1 MFSTNIYIRFC
12 PRSASDIKPLDA
24 IQELVSEA
32 EDETWD
38 DGYVHADS
46 EYDSEVSSEISMV
59 VRTGVDATADA
70 RIDTQNDPAIPSRD
84 QIKVSAKGIT
94 SSRSEGLDEES
105 VRRLDNGTSRELESE
120 LNSVRKEQSDR
131 ETDEVDEAAEII
143 SKGSPDKLMGRGR
156 GRKCQQA
163 LTVRNGEFLR
173 SSTKK
178 VISKSKKE
186 GDNKIRVMNTKN
198 KTPAIISRR
207 LSTRANYE
215 EAVKKA
221 MGKTDFESVYEC
233 EELDEAKN
241 SKKCGKKIKN
251 KKNLHKHFNDEHNFT
266 KRELERWKCRLCSMG
281 SKPKE
286 WPQISSEGELNKNMI
301 IRHLLSHLSE
311 VKCPVENCGH
321 VTKCGRSETLHRHGK
336 SSHTFAGENPVS
348 LLTKTNKMVK
358 KKKKRKVNDEN
369 YDVFRESSK
378 VEGKTLKRKRR

>member
-1 MFSTNIYIRFC
+1 MFSTDICIRFC
-12 PRSASDIKPLDA
+12 PRSASEIKPLDA

-46 EYDSEVSSEISMV
+46 EYDSEVSSEISIV

-70 RIDTQNDPAIPSRD
+70 RIDTQNDPGIPSRD
-84 QIKVSAKGIT
+84 QIKVSAKGIANNG
-94 SSRSEGLDEES
+94 EKELDEES
-105 VRRLDNGTSRELESE
+105 VRRLDNGMSRELESE

-131 ETDEVDEAAEII
+131 ETDEADEAAEII

-156 GRKCQQA
+156 GRKWHQA

-221 MGKTDFESVYEC
+221 MGKTKFESVYEC
-233 EELDEAKN
+233 EEWDGAKDDN
-241 SKKCGKKIKN
+241 KCGTEIKD
-251 KKNLHKHFNDEHNFT
+251 KESLHKHFNDEHNFT
-266 KRELERWKCRLCSMG
+266 KRELERWKCRLCPMG

-286 WPQISSEGELNKNMI
+286 WPQISSEGELDKVMI
-301 IRHLLSHLSE
+301 IRHLLSHLSK

-348 LLTKTNKMVK
+348 LVTKTNKMAK
-358 KKKKRKVNDEN
+358 KKKKKKVNDEN
-369 YDVFRESSK
+369 YDVFGESRK

>member
-59 VRTGVDATADA
+59 VRTGVDATSDA
-70 RIDTQNDPAIPSRD
+70 RIDTQNNPGIPSRD
-84 QIKVSAKGIT
+84 QIKVSAKGMAN
-94 SSRSEGLDEES
+94 SGEEELDEES
-105 VRRLDNGTSRELESE
+105 VRRLDNGMSRELESE

-131 ETDEVDEAAEII
+131 ETDEADEAAEII

-156 GRKCQQA
+156 GRKWHQA

-221 MGKTDFESVYEC
+221 MDNTGFKPVYKC
-233 EELDEAKN
+233 EEWDGAKDDN
-241 SKKCGKKIKN
+241 KCGTEIKD
-251 KKNLHKHFNDEHNFT
+251 KESLHKHFNDEHNFT

-348 LLTKTNKMVK
+348 LLTKLNKMVK

-369 YDVFRESSK
+369 YDVFGESRK

>member
-1 MFSTNIYIRFC
+1 MFSTYIYIRFC
-12 PRSASDIKPLDA
+12 PRSASEIKPLDA

-70 RIDTQNDPAIPSRD
+70 RIDTQNDPGIPSRD
-84 QIKVSAKGIT
+84 HIKVSAKGMAN
-94 SSRSEGLDEES
+94 SGEEGLDEES
-105 VRRLDNGTSRELESE
+105 VRRLDNGMSRELESE
-120 LNSVRKEQSDR
+120 LNSVRKKQSDR

-156 GRKCQQA
+156 GRKWHQA
-163 LTVRNGEFLR
+163 LTVRNGEFLC

-221 MGKTDFESVYEC
+221 MDNTGFKPVYKC
-233 EELDEAKN
+233 EEWDGAKDDN
-241 SKKCGKKIKN
+241 KCGTEIKD
-251 KKNLHKHFNDEHNFT
+251 KESLHKHFNDEHNFT

-336 SSHTFAGENPVS
+336 YSHTFLGENPVS
-348 LLTKTNKMVK
+348 LLTKINKMVK

-369 YDVFRESSK
+369 YDVFRESRK

>member
-12 PRSASDIKPLDA
+12 PRSASEIKPLDA

-32 EDETWD
+32 EDESWD

-70 RIDTQNDPAIPSRD
+70 RIDTQNDPGIPSRD
-84 QIKVSAKGIT
+84 QIKVSAKGMAN
-94 SSRSEGLDEES
+94 SGEEELDEES
-105 VRRLDNGTSRELESE
+105 VRRLDNGMSRELESE

-156 GRKCQQA
+156 GRKWHQA
-163 LTVRNGEFLR
+163 LTVRNGEFLG

-178 VISKSKKE
+178 VISKSKRE

-221 MGKTDFESVYEC
+221 MDNTDFKPVYKC
-233 EELDEAKN
+233 EEWDGAKDDN
-241 SKKCGKKIKN
+241 KCGTEIKD
-251 KKNLHKHFNDEHNFT
+251 KESLHKHFNDEHNFT

-336 SSHTFAGENPVS
+336 SSHTFLGENPVS
-348 LLTKTNKMVK
+348 LVTKTNKMAK
-358 KKKKRKVNDEN
+358 KKKKKKVNDEN
-369 YDVFRESSK
+369 YDVFGESRK